1 MLRHNPVTRA
11 IGIIEVLFGG
21 FTLFVTLFSLVFS
34 FNTKPFNV
42 VLFVL
47 VSAFISTL
55 LGIGVLTYHKLA
67 YTLLL
72 YFSSVILLTKF
83 LMLFDIIYLNH
94 AFQTFVPS
102 AVVNTVSILYHAF
115 LIIYLKK
122 EDIRWVFHAS
132 PYIQIQTF
140 RVRN

>member
-1 MLRHNPVTRA
+1 MSKNQITRA
-11 IGIIEVLFGG
+11 IGSIEILFGG
-21 FTLFVTLFSLVFS
+21 FTLLLTLSSLLFS
-34 FNTKPFNV
+34 FNTKPVNV

-47 VSAFISTL
+47 ITAAISTL

-83 LMLFDIIYLNH
+83 LMLCGIIYLNH

-102 AVVNTVSILYHAF
+102 AVVNAISMLYHGL
-115 LIIYLKK
+115 LIVYLKQ
-122 EDIRWVFHAS
+122 EDICRLFHVS

-140 RVRN
+140 HVRN